1 MARKTTPDPERVIIG
16 LVDFDVNELASY
28 HKNPRRGDVDAI
40 ARSLAVNS
48 QYRPI
53 VVNIGTHTGRPLEVL
68 AGNHTLAGA
77 RQLGWPTIQAT
88 TVDVDDLA
96 AARIVAADNRT
107 ADLGGYDDT
116 IVAELLQQLAD
127 DDMGLD
133 GTGYEDADL
142 DALLA
147 SMDTP
152 SDDDWGDAMNSLPG
166 GEPAV
171 FTRTFT
177 LNADDAAIVDEAI
190 GAAKGDVQDGGNAN
204 GLALASI
211 CRRYLG

>member
-116 IVAELLQQLAD
+116 VLAELLQQLAD

-133 GTGYEDADL
+133 GTGYTDDALEALLALNAGPVDL
-142 DALLA
+142 DALA
-147 SMDTP
+147 EEYGEP
-152 SDDDWGDAMNSLPG
+152 RDDDHHVSVRLSL
-166 GEPAV
+166 EPITAS
-171 FTRTFT
+171 RW
-177 LNADDAAIVDEAI
+177 DEHRR
-190 GAAKGDVQDGGNAN
+190 GWDTDTE
-204 GLALASI
+204 ALEALLD
-211 CRRYLG
+211 R

>member
-1 MARKTTPDPERVIIG
+1 MTMTENPQSLIIG

-28 HKNPRRGDVDAI
+28 HKNPRRGDVDTI
-40 ARSLAVNS
+40 ARSLEVNS

-53 VVNIGTHTGRPLEVL
+53 VVNVGTHTGRPLEVL

-116 IVAELLQQLAD
+116 ILAELLTQIAESPIGLA
-127 DDMGLD
+127 
-133 GTGYEDADL
+133 GTGYDPDQLAELLL
-142 DALLA
+142 D
-147 SMDTP
+147 
-152 SDDDWGDAMNSLPG
+152 
-166 GEPAV
+166 EPADSGTIEPYAERFELV
-171 FTRTFT
+171 VECPNEERQQVLFDQLSAEGWT
-177 LNADDAAIVDEAI
+177 
-190 GAAKGDVQDGGNAN
+190 
-204 GLALASI
+204 
-211 CRRYLG
+211 CRLLSL

>member
-116 IVAELLQQLAD
+116 ILAELLQQLAD

-133 GTGYEDADL
+133 GTGYTDDALEALLALNAGPADL
-142 DALLA
+142 DALA
-147 SMDTP
+147 EEYGEP
-152 SDDDWGDAMNSLPG
+152 RDDDHHVSVRLSL
-166 GEPAV
+166 EPITAS
-171 FTRTFT
+171 RW
-177 LNADDAAIVDEAI
+177 DEHRR
-190 GAAKGDVQDGGNAN
+190 GWDTDTE
-204 GLALASI
+204 ALEALLD
-211 CRRYLG
+211 R

>member
-40 ARSLAVNS
+40 ARSLEVNG

-107 ADLGGYDDT
+107 ADLGGYDDQ
-116 IVAELLQQLAD
+116 VLAELLQQLAD

-133 GTGYEDADL
+133 GTGYTDDALEALLALNAGPADL
-142 DALLA
+142 DALA
-147 SMDTP
+147 EEYGEP
-152 SDDDWGDAMNSLPG
+152 RDDDHHVSVRLSL
-166 GEPAV
+166 EPITAS
-171 FTRTFT
+171 RW
-177 LNADDAAIVDEAI
+177 DEHRR
-190 GAAKGDVQDGGNAN
+190 GWDTDTE
-204 GLALASI
+204 ALEALLD
-211 CRRYLG
+211 R

>member
-107 ADLGGYDDT
+107 ADLGGYDDQ
-116 IVAELLQQLAD
+116 VLAELLQQLAD

-133 GTGYEDADL
+133 GTGYTDDALEALLALNAGPADL
-142 DALLA
+142 DALA
-147 SMDTP
+147 EEYGEP
-152 SDDDWGDAMNSLPG
+152 RDDDHHVSVRLSL
-166 GEPAV
+166 EPITAS
-171 FTRTFT
+171 RW
-177 LNADDAAIVDEAI
+177 DEHRR
-190 GAAKGDVQDGGNAN
+190 GWDTDTE
-204 GLALASI
+204 ALEALLD
-211 CRRYLG
+211 R

>member
-28 HKNPRRGDVDAI
+28 HKNPRRGDVDVI
-40 ARSLAVNS
+40 ARSLEVNS

-116 IVAELLQQLAD
+116 ILAELLQQLAD

-133 GTGYEDADL
+133 GTGYTDDAL

-147 SMDTP
+147 LNAGPTDLDALAEEYGEP
-152 SDDDWGDAMNSLPG
+152 RDDDHHVSVRLSLDPITASQWDEHRRGWDTDTEALDALLD
-166 GEPAV
+166 
-171 FTRTFT
+171 R
-177 LNADDAAIVDEAI
+177 
-190 GAAKGDVQDGGNAN
+190 
-204 GLALASI
+204 
-211 CRRYLG
+211 

>member
-1 MARKTTPDPERVIIG
+1 MARKTTPDPERLIIG

-107 ADLGGYDDT
+107 ADLGGYDDD
-116 IVAELLQQLAD
+116 VLVELLQQLAD
-127 DDMGLD
+127 DDTGLD
-133 GTGYEDADL
+133 GTGYTDDALDALLALNAGPADL
-142 DALLA
+142 DALA
-147 SMDTP
+147 EEYGEP
-152 SDDDWGDAMNSLPG
+152 RDDDHHVSVRLSL
-166 GEPAV
+166 EPITAS
-171 FTRTFT
+171 RW
-177 LNADDAAIVDEAI
+177 DEHRR
-190 GAAKGDVQDGGNAN
+190 GWDTDTE
-204 GLALASI
+204 ALEALLD
-211 CRRYLG
+211 R